1 MTIEDKV
8 IDAINLAWK
17 SVLCSKEETWVK
29 RGENLSFDVA
39 MGSFDGAEICEII
52 GIYLLEKLSPLLILI
67 WVGANF
73 TPYPPSPLLPRPLM
87 VFPLIT

>member
-17 SVLCSKEETWVK
+17 SVLCSKEEIWVK

-67 WVGANF
+67 WVGLILPPTLP
-73 TPYPPSPLLPRPLM
+73 TPPPPP
-87 VFPLIT
+87 

>member
-1 MTIEDKV
+1 MTIENKV

-67 WVGANF
+67 WVGLIL
-73 TPYPPSPLLPRPLM
+73 PPTLPP
-87 VFPLIT
+87 PPPPP